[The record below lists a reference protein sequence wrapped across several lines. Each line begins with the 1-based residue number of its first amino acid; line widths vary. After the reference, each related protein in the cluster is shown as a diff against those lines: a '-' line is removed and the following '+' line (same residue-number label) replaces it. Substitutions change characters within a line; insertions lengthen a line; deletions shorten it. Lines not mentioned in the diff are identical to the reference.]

1 MTSDSKSN
9 AHRSFD
15 LFSSENSLESIF
27 VIRQPNDP
35 QLDLLCEQLH
45 QLAAQETWPAASLAA
60 CGEAGVYRW
69 FLSAEN
75 GGFGWSDADV
85 VRGYLKL
92 SAACLTTT
100 FIITQRTGACRRI
113 AGSGNEGARQSLLP
127 DLASGATFATVGISH
142 LTTSRRHLAKPV
154 LGASLDGDG
163 FLLDGY
169 SPWVTGGV
177 YADTLVVG
185 ATLPDGREL
194 LAAVPG
200 DAPGV
205 SAEPPADLVGLTGS
219 ATGMVKFSQVRIS
232 SDDVLAGPVENVMK
246 AGVGAKTGGLET
258 STLAIGLAMAA
269 AAYIRD
275 EAVKR
280 PELHAPAESF
290 AQELSDL
297 ENDLLSAA
305 AGEPQ
310 CSTEQLRSRANSI
323 ALRTT
328 QAALSAA
335 KGAGYVTG
343 HPVGRWCRE
352 ALFFLVWSC
361 PQPVQQAN
369 LCELAGILD

>member
-1 MTSDSKSN
+1 MILKPSDPELDQLC
-9 AHRSFD
+9 AH
-15 LFSSENSLESIF
+15 
-27 VIRQPNDP
+27 
-35 QLDLLCEQLH
+35 LH
-45 QLAAQETWPAASLAA
+45 QLAKQETWPAASLQA
-60 CGEAGVYRW
+60 CGDAGVFRW
-69 FLSAEN
+69 FLSKEN
-75 GGFGWSDADV
+75 GGLGWSDSDV

-113 AGSGNEGARQSLLP
+113 GGSANTAARERLLP
-127 DLASGATFATVGISH
+127 DLASGKTLATVGISH
-142 LTTSRRHLAKPV
+142 LTTSRRHLGKPV
-154 LGASLDGDG
+154 LGAKVDGDTI
-163 FLLDGY
+163 LLDGY

-177 YADTLVVG
+177 HADTLVVG
-185 ATLPDGREL
+185 ATLDDGREL
-194 LAAVPG
+194 LATVPG
-200 DAPGV
+200 DAAGV
-205 SAEPPADLVGLTGS
+205 SAEQPADLVGLTGS
-219 ATGMVKFSQVRIS
+219 ATGMVKFSQVSIGA
-232 SDDVLAGPVENVMK
+232 DQLLAGPIENVMK
-246 AGVGAKTGGLET
+246 AGVGARTGGLET

-275 EAVKR
+275 EAEKR
-280 PELHAPAESF
+280 PDLSAAAESL
-290 AQELSDL
+290 AHELSDL
-297 ENDLLSAA
+297 ETDLLSAA
-305 AGEPQ
+305 AGEPL

-323 ALRTT
+323 ALRST